1 MRLSIFTTLFALLWL
16 AACKQDSKPAPANNS
31 NPNPPL
37 VDSTGAPL
45 RGDNPWVDAGCKLL
59 TQDEIVRYFSI
70 DVRRDA
76 YNEHSAAGQGYCLRY
91 WNKPD
96 WASRD
101 NETLKGERA
110 VSPRNSVATQIFNYG
125 TAAMAQQQYEFNIK
139 NRGDVYEEQ
148 VPGLGDGAIWSTS
161 TTTLLV
167 WKGHL
172 CLQLTLDWADQPH
185 DNLEKAKELAAMALK
200 KM

>member
-1 MRLSIFTTLFALLWL
+1 MRLSFFTALFALLWL
-16 AACKQDSKPAPANNS
+16 ASCQHDPKPAATGNSKPVQT
-31 NPNPPL
+31 L
-37 VDSTGAPL
+37 LDSTGAPV
-45 RGDNPWVDAGCKLL
+45 RGANPWADAGCNLL
-59 TQDEIVRYFSI
+59 TQEEIVRYFSI
-70 DVRRDA
+70 DVHRDA

-101 NETLKGERA
+101 NATLKGAQA
-110 VSPRNSVATQIFNYG
+110 VSPRNSIATQIFNYG
-125 TAAMAQQQYEFNIK
+125 TAEMARQQYEFNIK

-148 VPGLGDGAIWSTS
+148 VPGLGDGALWSSS

-185 DNLEKAKELAAMALK
+185 DNLEKARELAAMALK

>member
-1 MRLSIFTTLFALLWL
+1 MRLSFFTALFALLWL
-16 AACKQDSKPAPANNS
+16 ASCQHNPKPAATGNSKPVQ
-31 NPNPPL
+31 PL
-37 VDSTGAPL
+37 LDSTGAPV
-45 RGDNPWVDAGCKLL
+45 RGANPWADAGCNLL
-59 TQDEIVRYFSI
+59 TQEEIVRYFSI
-70 DVRRDA
+70 DVHRDA

-101 NETLKGERA
+101 NATLKGAQA
-110 VSPRNSVATQIFNYG
+110 VSPRNSIATQIFNYG
-125 TAAMAQQQYEFNIK
+125 TAEMARQQYEFNIK

-148 VPGLGDGAIWSTS
+148 VPGLGDGALWSNS

-185 DNLEKAKELAAMALK
+185 DNLEKARELAAMALK

>member
-1 MRLSIFTTLFALLWL
+1 MRLSFFTALFALLWL
-16 AACKQDSKPAPANNS
+16 ASCQHNPKPAATGNSKPVQ
-31 NPNPPL
+31 PL
-37 VDSTGAPL
+37 LDSTGAPV
-45 RGDNPWVDAGCKLL
+45 RGANPWADAGCNLL
-59 TQDEIVRYFSI
+59 TQEEIVRYFSI
-70 DVRRDA
+70 DVHRDA

-101 NETLKGERA
+101 NATLKGAQA
-110 VSPRNSVATQIFNYG
+110 VSPRNSIATQIFNYG
-125 TAAMAQQQYEFNIK
+125 TAEMARQQYEFNIK

-148 VPGLGDGAIWSTS
+148 VPGLGDGALWSSS

-185 DNLEKAKELAAMALK
+185 DNLEKARELAAMALK